1 VGLLLAEGTLA
12 FAREVADAQ
21 AGTLGLS
28 RARYEAGAISEAD
41 LARIETAKLEA
52 DQLVVQARAGLRSAQ
67 VAVAFLLGVRRA
79 VPDFRAV
86 PEELQS
92 SVEPRALSGEG
103 RDSLLA
109 RALSGRPD
117 LVAARRQVERAEAA
131 LALARRQRL
140 PDVSL
145 SVSYAQQGTTN
156 LAVSPPTWTVGL
168 SLPLPLFHLRSGEI
182 ARAEAE
188 LAAQRLALARI
199 EAGSVSDVETA
210 WATFEQARAL
220 VARMEGG
227 LLDRA
232 RTARDLVTIQY
243 QKGAAS
249 LLELL
254 DAHNVEEALSG
265 VKGENSVKVVGPDL
279 ARNEATA
286 AAIVDVMTGVPGVK
300 DLGMLSS
307 MGQPSIRIVPDRELC
322 GRYGLNTGDVEAVV
336 AAAIGGQVVTQ
347 VYEGE
352 RSFALTVRWLEPFRA
367 SVDAIRRIA
376 VSSPDGSQIPLAQI
390 ASIGEEEAPS
400 VVFREDGSRY
410 APVKFSVRGRDL
422 GSTLQEA
429 TRQIAGK
436 VRLPPE
442 THLEWAGEINELR
455 EAMGRLA
462 WVVPLSLVLVAFL
475 VYGAVKTFRDTA
487 VVLLSIPIAVTGG
500 ILALLVTGEAFSV
513 SAAMGFV
520 SIFGVAVQDA
530 ILVVTYS
537 QRKWEE
543 GLPLQEGAL
552 AAARQRFRAGLMTTL
567 LATLGLL
574 PAALSSGIG
583 SQAQRPLAIVVI
595 GGSLA
600 LAVLTRVVQPPLLV
614 LAHRG
619 RFAEG
624 DGGLRPSAP

>member
-1 VGLLLAEGTLA
+1 MRRAALALLAVVLLPDRAAADSPPGPEIPERLDLATALRLLRERGLDVLAAEAAVRAAEGDLAAARAVPNPTLSASYGRSFPRGACADASGAPAPCPPIADPALGAGISDNAALFDSLTGKRGLRADAARAALAAARLSREDALRNLEAQLKSQFMGLLLAEGTLA
-12 FAREVADAQ
+12 FAREVAEAQ

-67 VAVAFLLGVRRA
+67 VGVAFLLGLRRA

-92 SVEPRALSGEG
+92 SAEPRALSGEG

-254 DAHNVEEALSG
+254 DAQRTFIAVRLEYLQ
-265 VKGENSVKVVGPDL
+265 DL
-279 ARNEATA
+279 AAYWQAIFRLEQA
-286 AAIVDVMTGVPGVK
+286 AGMT
-300 DLGMLSS
+300 
-307 MGQPSIRIVPDRELC
+307 
-322 GRYGLNTGDVEAVV
+322 
-336 AAAIGGQVVTQ
+336 
-347 VYEGE
+347 
-352 RSFALTVRWLEPFRA
+352 
-367 SVDAIRRIA
+367 
-376 VSSPDGSQIPLAQI
+376 
-390 ASIGEEEAPS
+390 
-400 VVFREDGSRY
+400 
-410 APVKFSVRGRDL
+410 
-422 GSTLQEA
+422 
-429 TRQIAGK
+429 
-436 VRLPPE
+436 
-442 THLEWAGEINELR
+442 LR
-455 EAMGRLA
+455 
-462 WVVPLSLVLVAFL
+462 
-475 VYGAVKTFRDTA
+475 
-487 VVLLSIPIAVTGG
+487 
-500 ILALLVTGEAFSV
+500 
-513 SAAMGFV
+513 
-520 SIFGVAVQDA
+520 
-530 ILVVTYS
+530 
-537 QRKWEE
+537 
-543 GLPLQEGAL
+543 
-552 AAARQRFRAGLMTTL
+552 
-567 LATLGLL
+567 
-574 PAALSSGIG
+574 
-583 SQAQRPLAIVVI
+583 
-595 GGSLA
+595 
-600 LAVLTRVVQPPLLV
+600 
-614 LAHRG
+614 
-619 RFAEG
+619 
-624 DGGLRPSAP
+624 